1 MARTRH
7 LRFRV
12 HQPLGKH
19 FRLGHGRLTRLGWLT
34 HLVFVCLTVLL
45 CIISQPVF
53 AYLSGEVAVTQSL
66 PTASQLL
73 QQGREHYEAG
83 QYAPALKIW
92 QQAAQAYQS
101 QGDRINQA
109 MVLSNLA
116 LANQQLGQ
124 LSEAEEAIASSLK
137 LLQSEPDTKEG
148 PRILAQALNTQGS
161 LQMAQG
167 QAQQALTT
175 LQQAT
180 DAYKQ
185 VGDEAGVVRSLL
197 NQAQALRVLGFYSR
211 ALSTLTQV
219 NQTLQTQP
227 NSLLKASGLRHLGNT
242 RRLIGNLDESR
253 TVLQQSLEI
262 AEELPSPP
270 DIAAA
275 LLGLGNTARA
285 QQNPKAAI
293 DFYQQAAAIEG
304 SPTIR
309 IQALVNQLSLIA
321 EGGVKGN
328 VTSLVPTLLPQIQ
341 TQLADLPLSRISIY
355 ARINIARS
363 LIQLGTRHW
372 ELGSGERNTE
382 TQGYGDMGNSS
393 DTSSTSSRQPIS
405 DLREIAKILATA
417 IQQAKTLGDQQAQA
431 YALGSLGGLYEKT
444 QQWSQ
449 AQDLTQQALILT
461 QSINAPDIA
470 YRWQWQLGRLLQAKG
485 DEKAAI
491 AAYTEAV
498 NTLQSLRNDLV
509 AINSDVQFSFRESVE
524 PVYRE
529 LVSLLLK
536 SDGTK
541 ISPHQIEQARKVIES
556 LQLAELDNFFRAACL
571 NAQPVQID
579 AIDRKAAVIYPIILP
594 DRLEVILSLPQQP
607 IRHYATSLPQDRVE
621 RLVKQLRQDLT
632 KQISRQ
638 FLPLSQQ
645 VYNWLIQ
652 PIETDLQANDIKTL
666 VFVLDGSLRNIPMA
680 ALYDG
685 KQYLIEKYAVAL
697 TPGLELLEPQ
707 PLAKSQLKI
716 LTAGLSE
723 ARQGFNAL
731 PGVEA
736 ELKQIHSQLPS
747 EVLLNQEFTKTGI
760 QNKID
765 AVPFPVVHLA
775 THGQFS
781 SQAEDTFILTWDD
794 RINVS
799 ELNSLLRTT
808 DLHGSSPIELLVL
821 SACQTAL
828 GDNRAALGIAGV
840 AVRAGARS
848 TLATLWAVND
858 EATAALMVRFY
869 QELANSTVT
878 KAEALRRA
886 QQFILKDPRYR
897 QHPYYWAPYVLV
909 GNWL

>member
-12 HQPLGKH
+12 HQPLGKP
-19 FRLGHGRLTRLGWLT
+19 FRLGGGRLTGLGWLT
-34 HLVFVCLTVLL
+34 HLLLACLTVLL

-53 AYLSGEVAVTQSL
+53 AYLSSGATVTQSL

-101 QGDRINQA
+101 QDDRINQA
-109 MVLSNLA
+109 MVLSNVA

-124 LSEAEEAIASSLK
+124 LSDANEAIDSSLQ
-137 LLQSEPDTKEG
+137 LLQSEPNTKERR
-148 PRILAQALNTQGS
+148 RILAQALNTQGS

-167 QAQQALTT
+167 QTQQALTT

-197 NQAQALRVLGFYSR
+197 NQAQALRVLGLYHR

-227 NSLLKASGLRHLGNT
+227 NSLLKAAGLRHLGNT

-262 AEELPSPP
+262 AEKLPSPP
-270 DIAAA
+270 DMAAA

-285 QQNPKAAI
+285 QQDSEAAI
-293 DFYQQAAAIEG
+293 KFYQQAAAIES

-328 VTSLVPTLLPQIQ
+328 ATSLVPTLLPQIQ
-341 TQLADLPLSRISIY
+341 TQLANLPLSRISIY

-372 ELGSGERNTE
+372 GLGSGERNTQ
-382 TQGYGDMGNSS
+382 TQGYGDISS
-393 DTSSTSSRQPIS
+393 ISSPLSIFNLQ
-405 DLREIAKILATA
+405 EIAKILATA
-417 IQQAKTLGDQQAQA
+417 IQQAKSLGDQKAQA

-444 QQWSQ
+444 EQWSQ

-541 ISPHQIEQARKVIES
+541 TSPHQIEQARKVIES

-594 DRLEVILSLPQQP
+594 DRLEVIVSLPQQP
-607 IRHYATSLPQDRVE
+607 VRHYATSLPQDRVE
-621 RLVKQLRQDLT
+621 RLIKQLRQDLT
-632 KQISRQ
+632 KHISRQ

-645 VYNWLIQ
+645 VYNWLIR
-652 PIETDLQANDIKTL
+652 PIETDLQASDIKTL
-666 VFVLDGSLRNIPMA
+666 VFVLDGSLKNIPMA

-685 KQYLIEKYAVAL
+685 KQYLIEKYGVAL

-707 PLAKSQLKI
+707 PLAKTQLKI

-736 ELKQIHSQLPS
+736 ELKQIQSQLPS
-747 EVLLNQEFTKTGI
+747 EVLLNQEFTKTSI

-781 SQAEDTFILTWDD
+781 SKAEDTFILTWDD
-794 RINVS
+794 RINVN

-808 DLHGSSPIELLVL
+808 DLQRVTPIELLVL

-858 EATAALMVRFY
+858 EATATLMVRFY

-886 QQFILKDPRYR
+886 QQSILKDPRYR